1 MPGKKGRKGYLDS
14 RALPLDPAEKKA
26 VALYASLAA
35 VRNEKAAK
43 RREQQ
48 ARRRGVRLLE
58 KRETTVWWLA
68 SSRKALQ
75 LVAVRLAVRR
85 FCRIRFNSLTG
96 SSDPAGL
103 GPASHCARAAAN
115 SSGCDAPVT
124 LLLRD
129 ASPQEQVKK
138 TAAEEAWRSGW
149 NQEQRKKRYV
159 EAGQAEARKVKK
171 ARVADD

>member
-1 MPGKKGRKGYLDS
+1 MPAWRPC
-14 RALPLDPAEKKA
+14 AM
-26 VALYASLAA
+26 
-35 VRNEKAAK
+35 
-43 RREQQ
+43 
-48 ARRRGVRLLE
+48 RRRPSG
-58 KRETTVWWLA
+58 A
-68 SSRKALQ
+68 SSRPVDAGYVCLKKEKQ
-75 LVAVRLAVRR
+75 LFGGSHHQGKR
-85 FCRIRFNSLTG
+85 CSWSLCGLLYVG
-96 SSDPAGL
+96 SAASDSTLSDPAGL

-159 EAGQAEARKVKK
+159 EAGQAEARKAKK